1 VCSTGTGGT
10 LSGISQYLKK
20 VNPSTLIYAADP
32 QCSGIFDYVRTG
44 DHAEMQEIHKYQTR
58 LIKRSAGSSM
68 AEGIGIDRI
77 TNNFDKAEIDG
88 AI

>member
-1 VCSTGTGGT
+1 M
-10 LSGISQYLKK
+10 
-20 VNPSTLIYAADP
+20 IYAADP
-32 QCSGIFDYVRTG
+32 LCSGIFDYIRTG
-44 DHAEMQEIHKYQTR
+44 DHDEMQELHKYHTR

-77 TNNFDKAEIDG
+77 TDNFDKAEIDG